1 MEVLS
6 PCESFLYILSYIF
19 RICHCFDLLPRTGLE
34 DLYDGADPLAAS
46 GIGAFDIMADP
57 YGQNGDPDYPGHL
70 SVLSKIW
77 AEWIAPKEI
86 KENGIYTL
94 KAAEVSD
101 EAYRITLADYGVVS
115 EYLLIEN
122 RQPLEYDRDI
132 WAGGLVI
139 YHIDDA
145 ADLQMNKGYP
155 GQDGWPEN
163 GNHYFVAVLPKDGLY
178 NLEKGDNNGDAGDMW
193 LPGDVL
199 GPGEGNTV
207 FPNTDL
213 YQGGFIQ
220 ESGYWIQVL
229 SQEGTDVTFRVGG
242 FDGDPPPDGSE
253 VTKAPTLAPTAAT
266 KQPTLAP
273 TKAPT
278 LAPTAAIKEPT
289 LTPSTSLTKSPATS
303 PTMSKRTVAPTA
315 VTTES
320 SAETAAPT
328 LAPTLTP
335 TTRVTI
341 VAPDTTAPTLVPT
354 PVPTAA
360 AGTSRPTT
368 APSIR
373 QTQAPTPTISN
384 PSPSPVGFG
393 QDPVTPMPTQMP
405 VNVDVYLSSFRPF
418 AAAQPTLQPGSGG
431 FLEGFGQSS
440 TASPFASNSGFL
452 NGFESRQDDE
462 PPSSYLS
469 GFGSAQDIM
478 LSPPQKN
485 NEDRGFLADAF
496 GGEEDFREDHAGK
509 DIIRSS
515 SRVEE
520 SAASSAASLSTL
532 LSEGYCVFLFVWSGF
547 LYMLLF

>member
-1 MEVLS
+1 
-6 PCESFLYILSYIF
+6 
-19 RICHCFDLLPRTGLE
+19 LE

-242 FDGDPPPDGSE
+242 FDGNPPPDGSE

-278 LAPTAAIKEPT
+278 LAPTAA
-289 LTPSTSLTKSPATS
+289 TKQ
-303 PTMSKRTVAPTA
+303 
-315 VTTES
+315 
-320 SAETAAPT
+320 
-328 LAPTLTP
+328 PTLTP
-335 TTRVTI
+335 TK
-341 VAPDTTAPTLVPT
+341 APT
-354 PVPTAA
+354 
-360 AGTSRPTT
+360 
-368 APSIR
+368 
-373 QTQAPTPTISN
+373 
-384 PSPSPVGFG
+384 
-393 QDPVTPMPTQMP
+393 
-405 VNVDVYLSSFRPF
+405 
-418 AAAQPTLQPGSGG
+418 
-431 FLEGFGQSS
+431 
-440 TASPFASNSGFL
+440 
-452 NGFESRQDDE
+452 
-462 PPSSYLS
+462 
-469 GFGSAQDIM
+469 
-478 LSPPQKN
+478 
-485 NEDRGFLADAF
+485 
-496 GGEEDFREDHAGK
+496 
-509 DIIRSS
+509 
-515 SRVEE
+515 
-520 SAASSAASLSTL
+520 
-532 LSEGYCVFLFVWSGF
+532 
-547 LYMLLF
+547 